1 MKNLFYSLLSIG
13 VLCGACTQSPNNLTG
28 NLTGVESDSL
38 IIRSM
43 IPGDRESA
51 TTDTVA
57 IKDGT
62 FAAIIPDSSL
72 RFVYINEMPTEGKM
86 KAIRM
91 GGMVVFTPGS
101 KLKVNG
107 PIDNYMVSGSE
118 FYTEFNKAEKEM
130 EPFSKQIKAL
140 MAQAA
145 ELQKNGASADSV
157 NQVRQQTT
165 VYWDSISSFK
175 KNYIQSNPGSVL
187 SAFFFTQLPTESAG
201 ESYALLSDAAKNGVF
216 ADMVKA
222 AYDRYE
228 KFLAKEKAKELIQPG
243 MPAPDFTLNNLE
255 GQPFSLSSLKG
266 KYVVLDFWGTW
277 CGWCIK
283 GIPDMKKYYDKY
295 KSKVEF
301 VSIDCGDTIEK
312 WKAGVAEHQIP
323 WINVYCPKDSDLTTQ
338 YAIAGFPTKII
349 VDKDGNIVK
358 VIVGESPEFYETLD
372 QLMKTAK

>member
-28 NLTGVESDSL
+28 NLTEVESDSL

-43 IPGDRESA
+43 IPGNRES
-51 TTDTVA
+51 TITDTVA
-57 IKDGT
+57 IKDGKFSAT
-62 FAAIIPDSSL
+62 IPDSVV
-72 RFVYINEMPTEGKM
+72 RYVYINELPTGNSM

-91 GGMVVFTPGS
+91 NSMLIFTPGS
-101 KLKVNG
+101 KLNVTG
-107 PIDNYMVSGSE
+107 TIENYTASGSA
-118 FYTEFNKAEKEM
+118 FYTEYNKAEKELEPLTKQM
-130 EPFSKQIKAL
+130 EAFMAKRNELKQS
-140 MAQAA
+140 
-145 ELQKNGASADSV
+145 GAPEDSV
-157 NQVRQQTT
+157 KQAHESAVAC
-165 VYWDSISSFK
+165 WDSITQFK
-175 KNYIQSNPGSVL
+175 KAYIQNNPNSEL
-187 SAFFFTQLPTESAG
+187 SAFYFTQMPAQSAD
-201 ESYALLSDAAKNGVF
+201 EYATLSDAVKNGVF
-216 ADMVKA
+216 GKMVKDA
-222 AYDRYE
+222 NDRHE

-243 MPAPDFTLNNLE
+243 KPAPDFTLNNLE

-301 VSIDCGDTIEK
+301 VSIDCGDTMDK
-312 WKAGVAEHQIP
+312 WKEGVAKHEIP
-323 WINVYCPKDSDLTTQ
+323 WINVYCPENSDLTTT

-349 VDKDGNIVK
+349 LDKEGNIVK
-358 VIVGESPEFYETLD
+358 VVVGESPEFYEALD